1 MAHQEG
7 VPCGRKTQQQAG
19 SRIAKYLHRKK
30 RSRESKL
37 DETLKAHTSDI
48 LLPARKATSAKP
60 PQRVSPTGDQVFIEL
75 RLWGTLV
82 IQTATDGSGSGTKWR
97 HEKTND
103 PNQKSSANRN
113 SFFLP
118 FSLLACW
125 KSSTLRGQP
134 VASSLIQMLI
144 VSSNIIID
152 AARIMFNR
160 VSGHLL
166 LQSDTTALV
175 LLLLDHS
182 LRTTDLLH
190 E

>member
-37 DETLKAHTSDI
+37 DGTLKAHTSDI

-103 PNQKSSANRN
+103 PNQKIICQQEQ
-113 SFFLP
+113 L
-118 FSLLACW
+118 LLAI
-125 KSSTLRGQP
+125 QP
-134 VASSLIQMLI
+134 SGMLEELHTERTACCIQPD
-144 VSSNIIID
+144 SNANCI
-152 AARIMFNR
+152 
-160 VSGHLL
+160 
-166 LQSDTTALV
+166 Q
-175 LLLLDHS
+175 
-182 LRTTDLLH
+182 
-190 E
+190 